1 MSRARTLRAALW
13 LLAASLFA
21 WTLSRVPLADAF
33 SAIRGLDTTAIVVL
47 VSLNA
52 LALLVF
58 GLKWWIVLRGLGQ
71 KIGLF
76 ETSLYR
82 LAGFGFAYFTPGP
95 RVGGEPVQVILAER
109 RSGVPR
115 DAAIASVALDRMLD
129 ASMNLG
135 FLLAAALY
143 LLEGGGALF
152 ISILLAVPLG
162 YMLALARGHRPLAE
176 LVGREIVRSSED
188 QAGCFCRERTGHL
201 MLAVLAGLA
210 SLSMML
216 TEYWL
221 MSFYLGTPLSF
232 RQLVIGLAAARIA
245 YFLFLPAGLGVLEAR
260 QVMAVRSLGLPVA
273 LGVSLSLVIRFR
285 DVLVAAFGL
294 WWGMRAVT
302 TSLDSHGAVRT

>member
-1 MSRARTLRAALW
+1 M
-13 LLAASLFA
+13 
-21 WTLSRVPLADAF
+21 
-33 SAIRGLDTTAIVVL
+33 
-47 VSLNA
+47 
-52 LALLVF
+52 
-58 GLKWWIVLRGLGQ
+58 
-71 KIGLF
+71 F

-188 QAGCFCRERTGHL
+188 QAGRFCRERTGHL

-216 TEYWL
+216 AEYWL

-245 YFLFLPAGLGVLEAR
+245 YFLFLPAALGVLEAG

-302 TSLDSHGAVRT
+302 TRTSLERSS

>member
-135 FLLAAALY
+135 CICL
-143 LLEGGGALF
+143 
-152 ISILLAVPLG
+152 PL
-162 YMLALARGHRPLAE
+162 
-176 LVGREIVRSSED
+176 
-188 QAGCFCRERTGHL
+188 T
-201 MLAVLAGLA
+201 
-210 SLSMML
+210 
-216 TEYWL
+216 
-221 MSFYLGTPLSF
+221 LG
-232 RQLVIGLAAARIA
+232 
-245 YFLFLPAGLGVLEAR
+245 
-260 QVMAVRSLGLPVA
+260 
-273 LGVSLSLVIRFR
+273 
-285 DVLVAAFGL
+285 
-294 WWGMRAVT
+294 
-302 TSLDSHGAVRT
+302 

>member
-176 LVGREIVRSSED
+176 LVGREIVRSSKD

-216 TEYWL
+216 AEYWL

-245 YFLFLPAGLGVLEAR
+245 YFLFLPAALGVLEAG

-302 TSLDSHGAVRT
+302 TRTSLERSS